1 MKIRVCRNPEDVSCT
16 EIELDK
22 ISRFRWSNISGGY
35 HIRTG
40 RRFYLYGDVDYN
52 WAAANLNGCS
62 GSHGYKAYA
71 AKVMIPEWANK
82 NDPRYARTYK
92 YLMLKY
98 PKTYYRKN
106 TISKMIFDCLTAN
119 KKMSRNDLMNA
130 VLEKSGK
137 PKATISQAIK
147 RLYDEGIVCSDCD
160 KGQDRNYWLFTQ
172 KLDEETK

>member
-1 MKIRVCRNPEDVSCT
+1 MKICVCRNPGSECYT
-16 EIELDK
+16 EIDLEK
-22 ISRFRWSNISGGY
+22 ITGFRWDNISGGY
-35 HIRTG
+35 RIRTG
-40 RRFYLYGDVDYN
+40 RRFYFYGYVDYN
-52 WAAANLNGCS
+52 WAAEFLDECS
-62 GSHGYKAYA
+62 GSHGHKAYS

-147 RLYDEGIVCSDCD
+147 KLYDEGIVCSDCD
-160 KGQDRNYWLFTQ
+160 KGRERNYWLFTQ